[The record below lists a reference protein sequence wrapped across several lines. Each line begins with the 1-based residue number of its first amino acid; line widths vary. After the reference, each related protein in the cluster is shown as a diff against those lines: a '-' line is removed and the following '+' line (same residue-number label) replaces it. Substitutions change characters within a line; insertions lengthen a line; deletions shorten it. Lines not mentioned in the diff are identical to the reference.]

1 MPVMKLS
8 IIQVGKT
15 EERFIREG
23 SLLFYSR
30 IRKIMPLEIITVDI
44 AKNLRRKPESVQK
57 SEESFSISER
67 FAQGDVIVLLDEAG
81 THMDSRGF
89 ASFIQKKMNSGP
101 KRIVFVIGGPWGL
114 AADLAEKAN
123 MTIALSRMTFS
134 HQLVRLL
141 FAEQLYRALTI
152 IRGTPYHH
160 D

>member
-1 MPVMKLS
+1 MKLS

-23 SLLFYSR
+23 LSLFYSR
-30 IRKIMPLEIITVDI
+30 IRKMMPLEIITVDI
-44 AKNLRRKPESVQK
+44 PKDLRRKPESVQK
-57 SEESFSISER
+57 SEESASISER
-67 FAQGDVIVLLDEAG
+67 FTQGDIIVLLDEAG
-81 THMDSRGF
+81 DQMDSRGF
-89 ASFIQKKMNSGP
+89 ATFIQKTMNSGP
-101 KRIVFVIGGPWGL
+101 KRIVFIIGGPWGL
-114 AADLAEKAN
+114 GADLAHRAN
-123 MTIALSRMTFS
+123 RIIALSRMTFS